1 MCLIFIYFRH
11 SDTEEEEERKVDKI
25 PATNR
30 KRKVPSVVKRGRG
43 RPRKKTPRPPDAEKD
58 DISSIFPPKL
68 TTKHNGAV
76 SDESNILDLEI
87 KEEEGPVEV
96 EPVPEKPVDD
106 TVGTLYVCNI
116 CHRVTRTRGGL
127 NRHQRRKHQMVDRD
141 PASVTV
147 LPPPSL
153 LPLPP
158 RRFRGKGRKP
168 PRGKAPRK
176 PLPPAEERVKFTCD
190 ICNHVTLT
198 NRAMKDHKRARHENR
213 RDFLCDECDMSYSY
227 SECLRRHKLS
237 KHNDSVHTCEI
248 CGFQTDYIHYLKTH
262 HKKVHVR
269 HRPVKCDQCDY
280 RGENQYRIAK
290 HIKAV
295 HDKIKSHTCELCPF
309 TTATSSSMVRH
320 MNTVH
325 KRGPVY
331 QCPHCESSMNMPYNF
346 RMHMKAVH
354 KIVVPAGALLISE
367 ARRFPVKSLPK
378 DEEPPSPEAVSQ
390 KADKA
395 S

>member
-1 MCLIFIYFRH
+1 MCIIFICFRH
-11 SDTEEEEERKVDKI
+11 SDTEEEGERKVDKI

-43 RPRKKTPRPPDAEKD
+43 RPRKVPRPPDAEKD
-58 DISSIFPPKL
+58 DISKTLPPKI
-68 TTKHNGAV
+68 TT
-76 SDESNILDLEI
+76 SDKDINADSKLVDLEI

-96 EPVPEKPVDD
+96 DPVPEKSEDD

-116 CHRVTRTRGGL
+116 CQRVTRTRGGL
-127 NRHQRRKHQMVDRD
+127 NRHQIRKHQMVDRD

-176 PLPPAEERVKFTCD
+176 PLPPPEERVKFICD

-269 HRPVKCDQCDY
+269 HRPVKCERCDY
-280 RGENQYRIAK
+280 WGENQYRIDK
-290 HIKAV
+290 HVRAV
-295 HDKIKSHTCELCPF
+295 HDKIKSHTCKLCPF
-309 TTATSSSMVRH
+309 TTATSSSMSRH

-331 QCPHCESSMNMPYNF
+331 QCPHCESSVNMPYNF
-346 RMHMKAVH
+346 RMHMQAVH

-378 DEEPPSPEAVSQ
+378 DEEPPSPEDVG
-390 KADKA
+390 
-395 S
+395 